1 MCIFAFQL
9 ISGEHMGALAMS
21 ESEAG
26 SDVVNMRIKAEKKGT
41 DIQKAFNTTCSFIS
55 NSENYDKVIEIF
67 REY

>member
-1 MCIFAFQL
+1 MFAFQL
-9 ISGEHMGALAMS
+9 ISGEHVGALAMS

-55 NSENYDKVIEIF
+55 NSENYDKLIEIF
-67 REY
+67 QDY

>member
-1 MCIFAFQL
+1 
-9 ISGEHMGALAMS
+9 MGALAMS

-55 NSENYDKVIEIF
+55 NSENYDKLIEIF
-67 REY
+67 CEY

>member
-1 MCIFAFQL
+1 MFAFQL

-41 DIQKAFNTTCSFIS
+41 DIQKAFNSTCSFIS
-55 NSENYDKVIEIF
+55 NSENYDKLNEIF
-67 REY
+67 QEY